1 MYQSTDKMKTYFA
14 LLLGV
19 LVSGVAL
26 AQIKT
31 PPASPTFELKGTVGF
46 AEVKV
51 VYSRPSARG
60 RQVAGNL
67 IPYDEVW
74 RTGANA
80 STKISFSEPVK
91 LDGHPV
97 AAGEYALYT
106 IFTQD
111 KATIILSKNLD
122 WWGAIGYDPAEDAL
136 RFEVPLKHP
145 SSHYETFTISF
156 SDFTRNSANLNLK
169 WEHTKAM
176 FNIQSDVDARV
187 MADIQAE
194 LIDGKTASAR
204 SYYDGAAY
212 YFDTNRDAALALA
225 WATKAIEMD
234 KDPKY
239 WMWYLKAQLLAR
251 NNKNEE
257 AVATATKA
265 AALAKAAGNLDY
277 VKLNE
282 QLIASLK

>member
-1 MYQSTDKMKTYFA
+1 MKNYLTVI
-14 LLLGV
+14 LSI
-19 LVSGVAL
+19 LVSGIAL

-51 VYSRPSARG
+51 VYSRPSANG
-60 RQVAGNL
+60 RVVAGNL
-67 IPYDEVW
+67 IPYNEVW

-80 STKISFSEPVK
+80 STKISFSESVK

-97 AAGEYALYT
+97 PAGNYALYT
-106 IFTQD
+106 IFKEET
-111 KATIILSKNLD
+111 ATIILSKNLT
-122 WWGAIGYDPAEDAL
+122 WWGAIGYDESEDFL
-136 RFEVPLKHP
+136 RFDVPVKHP
-145 SSHYETFTISF
+145 SSLYETFTISF
-156 SDFTRNSANLNLK
+156 SDFKRNTANLNLK

-176 FNIQSDVDARV
+176 FSIESDVDERV
-187 MADIQAE
+187 MADIKSQ
-194 LIDGKTASAR
+194 LIDGKAASAR

-212 YFDTNRDAALALA
+212 YYDTKRDAKIALG
-225 WATKAIEMD
+225 WVTKAIDASE
-234 KDPKY
+234 KPQY

-251 NNKNEE
+251 NNNKAE
-257 AVATATKA
+257 AITTANKA
-265 AALAKAAGNLDY
+265 AELAKAAGNIDY